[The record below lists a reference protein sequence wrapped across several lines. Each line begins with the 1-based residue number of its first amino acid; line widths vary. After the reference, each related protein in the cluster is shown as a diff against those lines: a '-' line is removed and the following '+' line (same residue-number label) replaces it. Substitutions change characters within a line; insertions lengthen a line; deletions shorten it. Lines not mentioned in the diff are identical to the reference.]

1 MPQNFPSA
9 LSPNT
14 WPFGLECLP
23 PSAYLVGGAVRDAL
37 LERQSDY
44 LDLDFV
50 MPELAVETAQK
61 LARRYGA
68 GFVLLDAE
76 RQIARV
82 VFEQATVDF
91 AQQEG
96 ATLEIDLHRRDFT
109 ANAIAYNPHTN
120 ELIDPLRGY
129 DDLTKK
135 WLRMVS
141 PLNLKDD
148 PLRLLRAYRQAAQL
162 NFTLEPATRSHIC
175 HLAPLLGN
183 VAAERA
189 RSEFDYLLRSDRG
202 TAWIVRAW
210 EDGLVSVWF
219 PSVTAAG
226 LERLAKCDR
235 AAVALTRYRSELGE
249 QLQQQIRPTIKTT
262 WLAIAKLTGL
272 LSSDSQK
279 AEGELLHLKYS
290 RAEIRAAIALL
301 ENLPKVSSA
310 EAVNSL
316 SVRDWFFLFQTLE
329 QTFPALAVLAVAI
342 GTPMEA
348 IAPWIDRYLTPD
360 DPVAHPRQLINGK
373 ELMAALHLRK
383 GPQIGRLL
391 REIQVAQAEGK
402 VAMKADA
409 IQFAQA
415 LMAQQGAGQPK

>member
-1 MPQNFPSA
+1 
-9 LSPNT
+9 
-14 WPFGLECLP
+14 
-23 PSAYLVGGAVRDAL
+23 
-37 LERQSDY
+37 
-44 LDLDFV
+44 
-50 MPELAVETAQK
+50 
-61 LARRYGA
+61 
-68 GFVLLDAE
+68 
-76 RQIARV
+76 
-82 VFEQATVDF
+82 
-91 AQQEG
+91 
-96 ATLEIDLHRRDFT
+96 
-109 ANAIAYNPHTN
+109 
-120 ELIDPLRGY
+120 
-129 DDLTKK
+129 
-135 WLRMVS
+135 
-141 PLNLKDD
+141 
-148 PLRLLRAYRQAAQL
+148 
-162 NFTLEPATRSHIC
+162 
-175 HLAPLLGN
+175 
-183 VAAERA
+183 
-189 RSEFDYLLRSDRG
+189 
-202 TAWIVRAW
+202 
-210 EDGLVSVWF
+210 
-219 PSVTAAG
+219 

-235 AAVALTRYRSELGE
+235 AAVALTQYRRELGE

-402 VAMKADA
+402 VATKADA

-415 LMAQQGAGQPK
+415 LMAQQGARQPK